1 MVCTEAKTTRLHLAR
16 PAHRWQG
23 IVASK
28 NPGESSSMRL
38 VPAVGLLIILAAP
51 ASAQSPVAVPATT
64 LISARQS
71 GMDLS
76 YAAVASLK
84 AAVKAKEDVKTL
96 EPTAEALAGWAQV
109 VPTLFPPGTEK
120 GNNTTALPAIW
131 TDTAGFQKD
140 AGAYQ
145 DATKK
150 LVVAAKA
157 GDRAGF
163 VAAFKDMG
171 QACGACHKGYRKKE
185 S

>member
-1 MVCTEAKTTRLHLAR
+1 
-16 PAHRWQG
+16 
-23 IVASK
+23 
-28 NPGESSSMRL
+28 MRIG
-38 VPAVGLLIILAAP
+38 PAVGVFLILAAP
-51 ASAQSPVAVPATT
+51 AGAQSPVAVPPGT
-64 LISARQS
+64 LIAARQS

-96 EPTAEALAGWAQV
+96 QPTAEALAGWAQV
-109 VPTLFPPGTEK
+109 VPTLFPPGTNK

-140 AGAYQ
+140 VAVYQ
-145 DATKK
+145 DATKA
-150 LVVAAKA
+150 LAAAAKA
-157 GDRAGF
+157 GDRAAF